1 LPLTISAS
9 YLTFCFVVVGAVELA
24 AIVVEVEVE
33 IKVVMEEGVVLRRG
47 SLVLAPSEEKS
58 TVVLVP
64 PFGTNFTPTVWRP
77 PRGRTHDDEKI
88 SPIFQFLHL
97 VDVPKQHK
105 KTLDPSVNAT
115 EPRTL
120 LHFCCHDYFY
130 FCLFLCIVRWLELKT
145 KYQHERR
152 YLRNRRR
159 PTLRSYDDVGSWH
172 RACAAPVMRPR

>member
-1 LPLTISAS
+1 LPLTISAT
-9 YLTFCFVVVGAVELA
+9 YLTFCFVVVVVVELT

-33 IKVVMEEGVVLRRG
+33 VTVVMEEGVALRRG

-77 PRGRTHDDEKI
+77 PRGRTHGDEKI

-97 VDVPKQHK
+97 VAVPKQHK

-115 EPRTL
+115 EPLTL
-120 LHFCCHDYFY
+120 LLFYGHDYFY
-130 FCLFLCIVRWLELKT
+130 FCLFLCIVRWLKLEMKH
-145 KYQHERR
+145 QHERR

-159 PTLRSYDDVGSWH
+159 PTLPSYHDVGSLWH
-172 RACAAPVMRPR
+172 

>member
-1 LPLTISAS
+1 
-9 YLTFCFVVVGAVELA
+9 
-24 AIVVEVEVE
+24 
-33 IKVVMEEGVVLRRG
+33 VMEEGVVLRRG